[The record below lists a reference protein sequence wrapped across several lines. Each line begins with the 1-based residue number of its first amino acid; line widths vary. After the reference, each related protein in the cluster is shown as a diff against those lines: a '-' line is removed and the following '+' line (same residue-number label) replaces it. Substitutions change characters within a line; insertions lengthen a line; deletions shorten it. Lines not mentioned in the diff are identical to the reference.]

1 MTKKMI
7 NKGFFVL
14 IIFMSGL
21 LSNCSNDTEDCT
33 ANVGPISCE
42 EFQKQAI
49 PTYKQFLNS
58 YEAAITAEPD
68 LLDDEDGL
76 ALQIFNDI
84 KAQSAPNISTN
95 PMFSLDNRMCEEEWK
110 LVLTKPIKSYT
121 AMKASIQQSLT
132 AAMEKFPQDAG
143 KANSKAD
150 GFRRAYWVLL
160 MIDAT
165 DTNFAKEMAEA
176 HQTCDPG
183 SITISRHN
191 LAVGIDLI
199 TDFPTATPIQLLDL
213 LLERRYQFI
222 DGQIPSDI
230 GDAIVFNIGRQKY
243 DAAYKGTL
251 TNPDIGRTWVC
262 NLYLHQDSNIIR
274 GEYTITYNNDFLT
287 RRFNGLVNSNGTI
300 SIDISYPYAFE
311 LPSNIVPCENA
322 QAVLTENGDNL
333 LGPWTSTNC
342 SQGGIIDVDKIN

>member
-1 MTKKMI
+1 MTSKRIQKWHTI
-7 NKGFFVL
+7 LLISLCGL
-14 IIFMSGL
+14 II
-21 LSNCSNDTEDCT
+21 NCSNETEDCT
-33 ANVGPISCE
+33 ASVGPISCG

-58 YEAAITAEPD
+58 YEEAITAEPD
-68 LLDDEDGL
+68 LLNDENGL
-76 ALQIFNDI
+76 ALEIFNDI
-84 KAQSAPNISTN
+84 KAQPTPNISTN
-95 PMFSLDNRMCEEEWK
+95 PMFTLDNRMCEEEWK

-183 SITISRHN
+183 SITLSGHN

-199 TDFPTATPIQLLDL
+199 ADFPTATPIQLFDL

-243 DAAYKGTL
+243 DAAYEGIM
-251 TNPDIGRTWVC
+251 TNPDIGRIWEC
-262 NLYLHQDSNIIR
+262 SFYLHQDNNIIR
-274 GEYTITYNNDFLT
+274 GEYIVTYNNDFLS
-287 RRFNGLVNSNGTI
+287 RRFSGLVNNDGTL

-322 QAVLTENGDNL
+322 KAVLTENGDNL

-342 SQGGIIDVDKIN
+342 RQGGTIDVDKID